1 MLSETLKKLKRNFRW
16 FSLASLF
23 RSSATK
29 ESFDNLAKSDQPVN
43 EVRVP
48 QALPEYYIKYSQFE
62 NAKSDY
68 LNRLSSKLS
77 FEPSKPKGMSFY
89 KIKEAF

>member
-1 MLSETLKKLKRNFRW
+1 MIYVDL
-16 FSLASLF
+16 LF
-23 RSSATK
+23 VS
-29 ESFDNLAKSDQPVN
+29 KSDQPVN

-62 NAKSDY
+62 NAKSDH

-77 FEPSKPKGMSFY
+77 FEPSKPKGMSFH
-89 KIKEAF
+89 KIKETF

>member
-1 MLSETLKKLKRNFRW
+1 MRHRTISRVFH
-16 FSLASLF
+16 LF
-23 RSSATK
+23 V
-29 ESFDNLAKSDQPVN
+29 AKSEQPLN

>member
-1 MLSETLKKLKRNFRW
+1 MMKVPIKSVKTLS
-16 FSLASLF
+16 A
-23 RSSATK
+23 
-29 ESFDNLAKSDQPVN
+29 AKSEQPLN

-48 QALPEYYIKYSQFE
+48 QALPAYYIKYSQFE

-77 FEPSKPKGMSFY
+77 FEPSKPKGM
-89 KIKEAF
+89 

>member
-1 MLSETLKKLKRNFRW
+1 MSIISVPTD
-16 FSLASLF
+16 LA
-23 RSSATK
+23 T
-29 ESFDNLAKSDQPVN
+29 KSDQPLN

-68 LNRLSSKLS
+68 FNR
-77 FEPSKPKGMSFY
+77 
-89 KIKEAF
+89 

>member
-1 MLSETLKKLKRNFRW
+1 MVSHPEKQMKIYYLRMCNIIGLVT
-16 FSLASLF
+16 
-23 RSSATK
+23 
-29 ESFDNLAKSDQPVN
+29 KSDQPLN

>member
-1 MLSETLKKLKRNFRW
+1 MLSWVFVVRPLG
-16 FSLASLF
+16 
-23 RSSATK
+23 SA
-29 ESFDNLAKSDQPVN
+29 AKSEQPLN

>member
-1 MLSETLKKLKRNFRW
+1 MKIGARPLSEHF
-16 FSLASLF
+16 
-23 RSSATK
+23 
-29 ESFDNLAKSDQPVN
+29 LAKPDYVRRAAPEAKSEQPVN

-68 LNRLSSKLS
+68 FNR
-77 FEPSKPKGMSFY
+77 
-89 KIKEAF
+89 

>member
-1 MLSETLKKLKRNFRW
+1 MNY
-16 FSLASLF
+16 
-23 RSSATK
+23 
-29 ESFDNLAKSDQPVN
+29 AKSEQPLN

-68 LNRLSSKLS
+68 FDR
-77 FEPSKPKGMSFY
+77 
-89 KIKEAF
+89 

>member
-1 MLSETLKKLKRNFRW
+1 MDRAKIRMEYDESGLRFWTKSE
-16 FSLASLF
+16 
-23 RSSATK
+23 
-29 ESFDNLAKSDQPVN
+29 QPLN

-68 LNRLSSKLS
+68 FNR
-77 FEPSKPKGMSFY
+77 
-89 KIKEAF
+89 